1 MPFAVVIDWV
11 GPFGSVQELREWT
24 TEWGYRRG
32 NNLYVAVGSRRRQT
46 KSELQYVGITGNLWK
61 RFNTK
66 HPINVL
72 LKKRGLKLFIGIVS
86 SQAVAGRKAGHHH
99 KKFSV
104 PVYLAESVLAFLLE
118 LPLNK
123 DKRCS
128 VPKDSI
134 VLTNRWWKTD
144 YETRYR
150 NRPSTDWPDFLEF
163 EWGEDGFGRDATG
176 QVVWFGRRGRK
187 IIRGDDITAIIERA
201 RAAKAKQKRRS
212 GKAGIDEI
220 QLEKELDAAD
230 EAVVT
235 EAL

>member
-11 GPFGSVQELREWT
+11 GPFASIQELREWT
-24 TEWGYRRG
+24 TEWGHRRV
-32 NNLYVAVGSRRRQT
+32 NSLYVAVGSRRRQT

-61 RFNTK
+61 RFNTR

-104 PVYLAESVLAFLLE
+104 PVYLAESALAFLLE

-134 VLTNRWWKTD
+134 VLTNRWWKRD
-144 YETRYR
+144 NETRYR
-150 NRPSTDWPDFLEF
+150 NRPSADWPDFLEF
-163 EWGEDGFGRDATG
+163 EWGEDRLGRDATG

-187 IIRGDDITAIIERA
+187 IIRGDGIRAIIERA
-201 RAAKAKQKRRS
+201 RAAKAKQTRRT
-212 GKAGIDEI
+212 GKTDIDEVK
-220 QLEKELDAAD
+220 LEKELDAAD
-230 EAVVT
+230 EAVAKDV
-235 EAL
+235 L